1 MLQFGLADDHFK
13 AIHMR
18 LAMIQSALRAYNVS
32 SQLISS
38 VKHTFVDSPN
48 ARKVTRVGM
57 VNSLQFNGME
67 TQGFPSVNSPAPF
80 RGTGP
85 AV

>member
-18 LAMIQSALRAYNVS
+18 LAMIQSALCAYNAN

-38 VKHTFVDSPN
+38 VKHMFVDSPN
-48 ARKVTRVGM
+48 TRKVTQVVM
-57 VNSLQFNGME
+57 INSLKFNGME

-85 AV
+85 AA